1 MYNSIFILV
10 STGTATCPQGRRA
23 TSMNGFVILSFG
35 FALTVSHDQAEN
47 AGLRG
52 EVDALRELTAVL
64 TRELDESQK
73 ECKDV
78 RGELEGA
85 AMREAECRRLL
96 EERMEEHRE
105 AAEEYAMLCQEEVRA
120 LVVKSC
126 AVDIIS
132 IESSLRNYIPS
143 YSK

>member
-1 MYNSIFILV
+1 MYNSFLSLFRPGLPRAPRDAV
-10 STGTATCPQGRRA
+10 A
-23 TSMNGFVILSFG
+23 TSMNGFVILSIG

-64 TRELDESQK
+64 TRELDESQR
-73 ECKDV
+73 ECKDA
-78 RGELEGA
+78 RGKLEGA

-126 AVDIIS
+126 AVDIVS